1 MSWRAIRMQVSL
13 QKENLVVQIYQKTA
27 LCVDAGTGE
36 RLAPDLLGGLLEARA
51 VHLWAETAEAP
62 I

>member
-36 RLAPDLLGGLLEARA
+36 RLAPDLLPRSGNFAKAEK
-51 VHLWAETAEAP
+51 LWGK
-62 I
+62 